1 MIKITLIEKPGSLTH
16 GWSDY
21 NSNIEIAVGFFTLR
35 DEIGQEKTRFVLDLI
50 TCQRK
55 PNHSWF
61 PSFDEAVEWL
71 SMGCNYLLFKFTF
84 VLVCLAVI
92 ITLVS
97 RYDALSMK
105 NRSNTSSLDL
115 FNLINHGGPV
125 VFWWYTDLVAIH
137 IHYSY
142 ASGARSVKLVHIQK
156 THWLQESVIIS
167 FWSRAFGFD

>member
-1 MIKITLIEKPGSLTH
+1 MRGAIIIRKSGLL
-16 GWSDY
+16 W
-21 NSNIEIAVGFFTLR
+21 GFFYLTGWDWSRENTLR
-35 DEIGQEKTRFVLDLI
+35 SRPHHMPTKT
-50 TCQRK
+50 
-55 PNHSWF
+55 NHSWF

-71 SMGCNYLLFKFTF
+71 SMGCNYLLFKLTF
-84 VLVCLAVI
+84 VLVCLAVV

-142 ASGARSVKLVHIQK
+142 ASGARSVRLVHIQK